1 MINLGVIGN
10 FINLAFIG
18 KLEILRKIKVVPEP
32 IIGLNGENLG
42 TLIIILK
49 SGLVLI
55 VMLGYFEWLNF
66 NVILMGWYD
75 VVLGIP

>member
-1 MINLGVIGN
+1 MINLGATGN

-32 IIGLNGENLG
+32 ITGLNRENLG
-42 TLIIILK
+42 TLTIILK
-49 SGLVLI
+49 LGLVPMVI
-55 VMLGYFEWLNF
+55 LGHFEWLNF
-66 NVILMGWYD
+66 NVIPMGWYD